1 MDAPASKLYGSPC
14 ARPPHQQRNLA
25 VITQRCTAPHCHD
38 KADQRLLAN
47 TLTAAAA
54 GAELLGCVSV
64 TVHVQQQNVKWRSC
78 CHKATARLRQ
88 CMYSRSGC
96 ACKSPTHAQHASA
109 GSTTALLVAH
119 SGRLHSRSNNQLAKD
134 SQSCCQACSSSSSSA
149 ARTTGQGAVCTRA
162 VRCCQPLHV
171 HTNSQCLS
179 ET

>member
-54 GAELLGCVSV
+54 GAELLGCVPV

-134 SQSCCQACSSSSSSA
+134 SQSCLSSMQQQQQLCSTHHWTGCCVYQGCALLS
-149 ARTTGQGAVCTRA
+149 TTTRSH
-162 VRCCQPLHV
+162 QL
-171 HTNSQCLS
+171 TML
-179 ET
+179 E